1 MSIHLIKLDQ
11 LNSEIKYIGNSI
23 SRKTPPHSYPHV
35 PDVLVWREDVF
46 HRLQQWESEIPRC
59 HSTHVVRLVEIKY
72 HEVIILLLRPSPA
85 IPYPSHESL
94 ELCQQSAIAVI
105 RAFDELYRTGL
116 LSYTWPAVHSVFLAT
131 ISMLYCTWTVPS
143 VTRATK
149 LDVLIADLKSA
160 SSVLSA
166 LGEHWFDAKRS
177 RDLLDE
183 LSQTTIRW
191 LIDLQAPGLT
201 TSIHTVP
208 AAQNIPGA
216 GDQLTASA
224 TDTDRIRGQPQ
235 NVEEQAGLR
244 GFSPFLDFNL
254 SSDPL
259 VSMFSF
265 LDETNPTFDIDSI
278 IQGVFSDYQ
287 PDVEFG
293 QSFPLENQITGDL
306 VV

>member
-1 MSIHLIKLDQ
+1 
-11 LNSEIKYIGNSI
+11 
-23 SRKTPPHSYPHV
+23 
-35 PDVLVWREDVF
+35 
-46 HRLQQWESEIPRC
+46 
-59 HSTHVVRLVEIKY
+59 
-72 HEVIILLLRPSPA
+72 LL
-85 IPYPSHESL
+85 
-94 ELCQQSAIAVI
+94 
-105 RAFDELYRTGL
+105 G
-116 LSYTWPAVHSVFLAT
+116 
-131 ISMLYCTWTVPS
+131 
-143 VTRATK
+143 
-149 LDVLIADLKSA
+149 
-160 SSVLSA
+160 
-166 LGEHWFDAKRS
+166 
-177 RDLLDE
+177 E

-201 TSIHTVP
+201 TSIHTAP

-259 VSMFSF
+259 ASMFSF